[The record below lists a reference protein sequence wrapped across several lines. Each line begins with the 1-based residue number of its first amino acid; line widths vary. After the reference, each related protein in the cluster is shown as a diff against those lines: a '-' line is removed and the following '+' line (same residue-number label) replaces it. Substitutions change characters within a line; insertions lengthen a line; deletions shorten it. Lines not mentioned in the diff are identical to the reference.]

1 MGSEGIKIFTG
12 ALFSH
17 QWEVLE
23 DYMHGEK
30 EARQEE
36 TIKES
41 DATVNAHF
49 RRQNHILEKREK
61 HIQ

>member
-1 MGSEGIKIFTG
+1 
-12 ALFSH
+12 
-17 QWEVLE
+17 
-23 DYMHGEK
+23 MHGEK